1 MRGCFFVYSFAIMI
15 ESEYNSVVSVD
26 LIQFVRRRALG
37 VFLAMALGIMLGV
50 WLGARPPSPNAV
62 LSFGIASG
70 LMAISIPLR
79 SHAKSLLIFFAIV
92 ALACGYSQ
100 LRLTQT
106 PMDRLDKLVSHTVD
120 HPTQSRV
127 PIRVRGVLIDS
138 INTQYSALQPGEP
151 AMWKTTQTNTRL
163 NIDSVFFTE
172 QSGDGAWVDAS
183 GIVKLILPES
193 FIDGSMFAG
202 GDRVELVGLF
212 LPTRD
217 RRNFGD
223 LDWPLLGAQSGR
235 VGSIVLTSESLMIPI
250 EHKAPLSA
258 MMGTL
263 SRWRSGLETRAMRAI
278 GLGLR
283 TESFDHRESYR
294 PMLGAFLLGQRDRS
308 FEEVYESFQRVGVAH
323 VLAISGFHLA
333 MVVFLGVF
341 LIRFVGEY
349 PRVETIA
356 MVCILVAGMLVVPMR
371 PPIVRAGVIV
381 MALLI
386 SSHAGRRYDR
396 LTTLAW
402 VGCGLLIWRPM
413 DVFSLGF
420 QLSMGVTA
428 LLVVLSDNDQH
439 ATLSRATFT
448 LAHEKRTRTPSG
460 LAGRIMWSIVNVAK
474 INIACWLVAMPVIIF
489 HAGILSPYAPIVS
502 LVLIPMVVITMV
514 FGYMQI
520 ALGVVAPELS
530 MHTIWM
536 IDSLA
541 SVVGSFVGW
550 VDGLPGSSVRL
561 VRVGPMW
568 TISASVVIAMLITK
582 QIRIDR
588 RFTQAICVGMLAWT
602 AFVFIEP
609 MAKHERAAFRIDM
622 VDVGD
627 GSCLMLQ
634 SGGEG
639 LIWDCGSL
647 NRRVGKT
654 SSLVARHVGISTIR
668 TAIVTHDNIDH
679 FNGLIKLAP
688 LVGLEHIWISRR
700 LIEHPSQS
708 WIETRAVLESMGITI
723 GELARG
729 QTIMLGET
737 SLECLWPDPSLIAGM
752 SENDTSVVIRATVL
766 VEGNEKRVALFT
778 GDIVR
783 DAMDAIVRTYP
794 GLKADVLEL
803 PHHGSVKAGAFEFV
817 HSLEPVVVLQ
827 STGPS
832 RLGHARWDEIRGSTS
847 WYASADRGGAWV
859 EIDHAGQITH
869 GWAWE

>member
-1 MRGCFFVYSFAIMI
+1 MGI
-15 ESEYNSVVSVD
+15 ESEYNSMVSVD
-26 LIQFVRRRALG
+26 LIQLVRRRALG
-37 VFLAMALGIMLGV
+37 VFLAMALGIMLGFRVTV
-50 WLGARPPSPNAV
+50 WLPSPNAV
-62 LSFGIASG
+62 LWFGIASG
-70 LMAISIPLR
+70 LLAISIPLR
-79 SHAKSLLIFFAIV
+79 SNAKSLLIFFAVV

-100 LRLTQT
+100 LRLIQT
-106 PMDRLDKLVSHTVD
+106 PIDRLDNLLD
-120 HPTQSRV
+120 HLGDRMADRPTQSRI

-138 INTQYSALQPGEP
+138 INTQYSALKPGEP
-151 AMWKTTQTNTRL
+151 TMWKTTRTSTRL
-163 NIDSVFFTE
+163 SIDGVFFA
-172 QSGDGAWVDAS
+172 QSSGDGAWIDAS
-183 GIVKLILPES
+183 GIVKLMLPES

-223 LDWPLLGAQSGR
+223 LDWPMLGAQSGR
-235 VGSIVLTSESLMIPI
+235 VGSIMLTSESLMISI
-250 EHKAPLSA
+250 EHKASFSA
-258 MMGTL
+258 MTGTL
-263 SRWRSGLETRAMRAI
+263 SRWRNGLETRAMRAI
-278 GLGLR
+278 GLGGHVEPI
-283 TESFDHRESYR
+283 ESLGDHESYR

-381 MALLI
+381 LALLI

-402 VGCGLLIWRPM
+402 VGCGILIWRPM

-448 LAHEKRTRTPSG
+448 LAHEKKTRTPSG
-460 LAGRIMWSIVNVAK
+460 LAGRITQSIVNAAK
-474 INIACWLVAMPVIIF
+474 INIACWLVAMPVIVF
-489 HAGILSPYAPIVS
+489 HAGIISPYAPIVS

-520 ALGVVAPELS
+520 ALGVVAPELA

-541 SVVGSFVGW
+541 SLVGSFVGW

-568 TISASVVIAMLITK
+568 TIAASVVLAMLITK
-582 QIRIDR
+582 RIRIDR
-588 RFTQAICVGMLAWT
+588 RFTQAICVGMLVWT
-602 AFVFIEP
+602 AFVFIKP
-609 MAKHERAAFRIDM
+609 IARHDQAAFRIDM

-634 SGGEG
+634 SDGEG

-654 SSLVARHVGISTIR
+654 SARVARHVGISTIR

-688 LVGLEHIWISRR
+688 LVGLEHVWITRR

-708 WIETRAVLESMGITI
+708 WNETRTVLESMGITV

-729 QTIMLGET
+729 QTIMLGDT
-737 SLECLWPDPSLIAGM
+737 TLECLWPEPSLIAGM
-752 SENDTSVVIRATVL
+752 SENDTSIVIRATVL
-766 VEGNEKRVALFT
+766 VEGDEKRVALFT
-778 GDIVR
+778 GDIER

-794 GLKADVLEL
+794 NLTADVLEL

-817 HSLEPVVVLQ
+817 RSLEPVVVLQ

-832 RLGHARWDEIRGSTS
+832 RLGHARWAEIRRSTS

-859 EIDHAGQITH
+859 EIDHAGKITH